1 MPNDPN
7 SPNLFNPMML
17 WTDLGMRALEMT
29 VSSSQNISEG
39 LDRLTRATATPED
52 SPVSAEA
59 SGVRASRQSVSANSG
74 LAFSAEMQRATFDL
88 MTQAWQQWMKTIG
101 MLVSMGAGRG
111 FGEAVARQ
119 APLLKTMQEGFE
131 AATSAGTRAIAQAA
145 QAAPA
150 RSGRQQG
157 GRQRERGVHDM
168 EHAFGAAETKR
179 RSRGGRAKPKTR
191 SSRSS

>member
-1 MPNDPN
+1 MPNDLNP
-7 SPNLFNPMML
+7 PNLFNPMML

-29 VSSSQNISEG
+29 LSSSQNISEG

-52 SPVSAEA
+52 SPASAET
-59 SGVRASRQSVSANSG
+59 SGGRADRQPLNAASG

-101 MLVSMGAGRG
+101 MLVSMGSGRG
-111 FGEAVARQ
+111 FSEAAARQ
-119 APLLKTMQEGFE
+119 APLLKTMQEGF
-131 AATSAGTRAIAQAA
+131 AAAANAGSRAIAQAS
-145 QAAPA
+145 PA
-150 RSGRQQG
+150 RSERQQG

-191 SSRSS
+191 SRSS

>member
-1 MPNDPN
+1 MPNDLNP
-7 SPNLFNPMML
+7 PNLFNPMML

-59 SGVRASRQSVSANSG
+59 SSARTDRRQPVTASSG

-88 MTQAWQQWMKTIG
+88 MTQAWQQWMKTVG
-101 MLVSMGAGRG
+101 MLVSMGAGHG

-119 APLLKTMQEGFE
+119 VPLLKTMQEGLE
-131 AATSAGTRAIAQAA
+131 AAANAGRRTITQSS
-145 QAAPA
+145 PA
-150 RSGRQQG
+150 RSERQQS

-191 SSRSS
+191 SRSS